1 MGKLKRKKY
10 ERELEKLQM
19 ELVGLQEWVK
29 KAGARIVV
37 IFEGRD
43 AAGKGGVI
51 KRITARVSPRVFRVV
66 ALPAPTD
73 REKSQ
78 FYVQRYVSHLP
89 AAGEV
94 VLFDRSWY
102 NRLGVERVM
111 GFCTDEEYEQFRRN
125 VRTFERTLVEDGIL
139 LIKYWLSVSAE
150 EQEDRFQKRIED
162 PLRQWKLSPID
173 MEALRCWYDYSR
185 ARDAMLGASDTDY
198 APWYIL
204 RSDDKRR
211 ARLNCIN
218 HLLTL
223 IPYQDVKEA
232 EVELPGRDESNAYD
246 DRKALEGRRFVA
258 ETY

>member
-10 ERELEKLQM
+10 ERELEKLQVQ
-19 ELVGLQEWVK
+19 LVGLQEWIK
-29 KAGARIVV
+29 KRGARIVI

-51 KRITARVSPRVFRVV
+51 KRITARVSPRIFRVV
-66 ALPAPTD
+66 ALPAPTE
-73 REKSQ
+73 REQSQ
-78 FYVQRYVSHLP
+78 LYMQRYIAHLP

-125 VRTFERTLVEDGIL
+125 VRTYERALVEDGIL
-139 LIKYWLSVSAE
+139 LIKYWLSVSSQ
-150 EQEDRFQKRIED
+150 EQERRFRKRIED

-185 ARDAMLGASDTDY
+185 ARDAMLEASDTDY

-223 IPYQDVKEA
+223 IPYQDVPEA
-232 EVELPGRDESNAYD
+232 EVGLPGRDESDAYD
-246 DRKALEGRRFVA
+246 DMKALEGRRFVT

>member
-1 MGKLKRKKY
+1 MGKLKRKKCQ
-10 ERELEKLQM
+10 RELEKLQVQ
-19 ELVGLQEWVK
+19 LVGLQEWVK
-29 KAGARIVV
+29 KTGARIVV

-51 KRITARVSPRVFRVV
+51 KRITARVSPRIFRVV
-66 ALPAPTD
+66 ALPAPTE
-73 REKSQ
+73 REQSQ
-78 FYVQRYVSHLP
+78 LYMQRYIAHLP

-125 VRTFERTLVEDGIL
+125 VRTYERALVEDGIL
-139 LIKYWLSVSAE
+139 LIKYWLSVSSK
-150 EQEDRFQKRIED
+150 EQESRFHKRIED
-162 PLRQWKLSPID
+162 PLWHWKLSPID

-185 ARDAMLGASDTDY
+185 ARDAMLEASDTDY

-211 ARLNCIN
+211 ARLNCIH

-223 IPYQDVKEA
+223 IPYQHVAEA
-232 EVELPGRDESNAYD
+232 EVGLPGRDQSDSYD
-246 DRKALEGRRFVA
+246 DLKALEGRRFVT